1 MHLEGKVAI
10 VTGASRGI
18 GRAVAINLAQSGA
31 DVVVN
36 YSGSEGAAQETVE
49 AVQALGRKAIKIKA
63 NVANADEVAAMVEEA
78 HKEFGH
84 IDILVNNAG
93 ITRDGLL
100 MRMKDEDFD
109 AVIDI
114 NLKGV
119 YLVTKA
125 VSKIM
130 MKQRSGHIINMTSV
144 VGVMGNAGQTNYA
157 ASKAGVIG
165 FTKSCAKELAS
176 RGITVNAI
184 APGFIN
190 TDMTDVLPEKV
201 KEAMVA
207 EIPLG
212 RMANA
217 EEVATVATFLASDFA
232 NYITGQVINVDGGMV
247 MQFQNQTI
255 YKYTLKGGEPPMNTF
270 DKVKAIVVEQ
280 LGVDEAEVTI
290 DSTFIDDL
298 GADSLDIVE
307 LIMAFEEEF
316 NVEIPDD
323 VAEKI
328 KTVKDTVEYI
338 DPAK

>member
-63 NVANADEVAAMVEEA
+63 NVVAAMVEEA

-130 MKQRSGHIINMTSV
+130 MKQRSGRIINMTSV
-144 VGVMGNAGQTNYA
+144 VGVIGNAGQTNYA

-247 MQFQNQTI
+247 M
-255 YKYTLKGGEPPMNTF
+255 
-270 DKVKAIVVEQ
+270 
-280 LGVDEAEVTI
+280 
-290 DSTFIDDL
+290 
-298 GADSLDIVE
+298 
-307 LIMAFEEEF
+307 
-316 NVEIPDD
+316 
-323 VAEKI
+323 
-328 KTVKDTVEYI
+328 
-338 DPAK
+338 